1 MSGGRVMETSLLFL
15 EVEIILVLA
24 VLFIVGLMVAFY
36 VVFPYDKDLDK

>member
-15 EVEIILVLA
+15 EFEIILVLA

>member
-1 MSGGRVMETSLLFL
+1 METSLLFL
-15 EVEIILVLA
+15 EFEIILVLA